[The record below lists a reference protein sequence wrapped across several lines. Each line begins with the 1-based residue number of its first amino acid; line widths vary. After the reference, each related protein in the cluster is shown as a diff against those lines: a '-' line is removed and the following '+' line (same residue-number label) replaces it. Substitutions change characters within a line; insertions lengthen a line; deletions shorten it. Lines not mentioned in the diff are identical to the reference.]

1 MKNFWYKPRSHVRP
15 QSKIILVMK
24 ICALF
29 LLIFNLSL
37 SANIYSQQKKV
48 NLELKNATSKEL
60 FAEIQRQTGYCF
72 IYNSQQGTQLGLISI
87 SVRNETVQ
95 NVLDRVLQ
103 DSGFGYEFQNEIIII
118 TPQKKEET
126 DKNTLKGV
134 ILDEDKSPLPGVTI
148 LVKGTSNGV
157 TTNVK
162 GEFTI
167 KLQKNDTLIISF
179 IGMKTVTLPY
189 TGQKEI
195 TITLKQDEKQ
205 LEEVVVTGYQV
216 IEKRKLTSAVVS
228 VKGSDVIDPINT
240 SIDQMLQGKIP
251 GLQAINQSGT
261 PGVAPKI
268 RIRGSSSISAS
279 REPVWVVDGIILTD
293 PVPLTPEEI
302 NSMDQVNLIGNA
314 ISFLNPE
321 DIDRIDILKD
331 ASATALYGV
340 RAANGVIVITTKK
353 GRMGP
358 PRVSFSANLSI
369 TDHPHYSTMKRM
381 NSKDRIEVSEEMQQ
395 KGMSFSQYDPS
406 GVGYDGLLKEL
417 WERKITFDQFNQ
429 KVKELKELNTDWY
442 NHLFQTAFTQSY
454 NVSVSGGG
462 ERFNYY
468 FSAGYNNQPG
478 VAKPEEYSRYNVMTK
493 IDAKLFPNL
502 KVGLNLS
509 TATVKSERTHS
520 SIDLYQYAYE
530 TSRAVP
536 AYNTDGSR
544 FFYTAK
550 LGYSDAIKDY
560 YSPDIKFNIFDE
572 LDHTGNETENNT
584 TSMTFNL
591 DWDLSSMFQWH
602 TLFNMTSTHSDT
614 REWVDER
621 SSYAQQRR
629 LLAYG
634 VKAPDLKEVPS
645 FYEKSALPMG
655 GILNENNYR
664 SKNYQFTST
673 LSFFKTFDKHEINAI
688 VGTEVSSSKMDGTK
702 ATNYGYLK
710 DRGHKFA
717 EVNLANYTQYRKNMQ
732 TNHPTLTDTKRN
744 QVSFYGAFTYTY
756 DNRYSL
762 NFNIRADGSNQFGQD
777 MSTRFLPV
785 WSVSGRWNLHEEN
798 FLRDVSWL
806 ETLALRGSYGV
817 QGNVSPDQIP
827 NMILTLGAMD
837 NISNEFS
844 SKLSKVPNDKL
855 KWEKTNS
862 YNLGINFVILEGLL
876 DITAETYY
884 KKGKDQIVSKS
895 ITSTNGANQVSINEG
910 NINNKGWE
918 LSVRVNPLRH
928 KDYGISISFNTSKVY
943 NKVTNAGDPEN
954 ITYTNYVDGSII
966 SNGKPVNTFYSYR
979 FDKLDANG
987 LPTFKNY
994 NEQYTEDGNGHKAG
1008 DFIVNSYEEAY
1019 QRTFVSMGSREP
1031 DLSGGFTAD
1040 FRYKRFSLS
1049 SIFAFNLG
1057 HKVRL
1062 NNLYTAGQTLPR
1074 PSQNMSNE
1082 YVNRWRKPGDEAH
1095 TNIPVLS
1102 QEALNIVRWDPG
1114 YAKYSNLQLRYPIAE
1129 SLWQMYNNSDLRT
1142 VSSSFLRCTNISLNY
1157 RFPEEWCK
1165 HLYLNSLNVG
1175 FSVSNPFVIKSKDL
1189 KGRDP
1194 EQIQMGARSI
1204 PPQQVYS
1211 FRLSFNF

>member
-1 MKNFWYKPRSHVRP
+1 MKNFWYKPRSHARP
-15 QSKIILVMK
+15 RSKIILVMK

-48 NLELKNATSKEL
+48 NLELKDATSKEL

-454 NVSVSGGG
+454 NVSVSGAA
-462 ERFNYY
+462 
-468 FSAGYNNQPG
+468 SVLTTISPPG
-478 VAKPEEYSRYNVMTK
+478 T
-493 IDAKLFPNL
+493 
-502 KVGLNLS
+502 
-509 TATVKSERTHS
+509 T
-520 SIDLYQYAYE
+520 
-530 TSRAVP
+530 TSRESPSRKNTP
-536 AYNTDGSR
+536 A
-544 FFYTAK
+544 
-550 LGYSDAIKDY
+550 
-560 YSPDIKFNIFDE
+560 
-572 LDHTGNETENNT
+572 T
-584 TSMTFNL
+584 TS
-591 DWDLSSMFQWH
+591 
-602 TLFNMTSTHSDT
+602 
-614 REWVDER
+614 
-621 SSYAQQRR
+621 
-629 LLAYG
+629 
-634 VKAPDLKEVPS
+634 
-645 FYEKSALPMG
+645 
-655 GILNENNYR
+655 
-664 SKNYQFTST
+664 
-673 LSFFKTFDKHEINAI
+673 
-688 VGTEVSSSKMDGTK
+688 
-702 ATNYGYLK
+702 
-710 DRGHKFA
+710 
-717 EVNLANYTQYRKNMQ
+717 
-732 TNHPTLTDTKRN
+732 
-744 QVSFYGAFTYTY
+744 
-756 DNRYSL
+756 
-762 NFNIRADGSNQFGQD
+762 
-777 MSTRFLPV
+777 
-785 WSVSGRWNLHEEN
+785 
-798 FLRDVSWL
+798 
-806 ETLALRGSYGV
+806 
-817 QGNVSPDQIP
+817 
-827 NMILTLGAMD
+827 
-837 NISNEFS
+837 
-844 SKLSKVPNDKL
+844 
-855 KWEKTNS
+855 
-862 YNLGINFVILEGLL
+862 
-876 DITAETYY
+876 
-884 KKGKDQIVSKS
+884 
-895 ITSTNGANQVSINEG
+895 
-910 NINNKGWE
+910 
-918 LSVRVNPLRH
+918 
-928 KDYGISISFNTSKVY
+928 
-943 NKVTNAGDPEN
+943 
-954 ITYTNYVDGSII
+954 
-966 SNGKPVNTFYSYR
+966 
-979 FDKLDANG
+979 
-987 LPTFKNY
+987 
-994 NEQYTEDGNGHKAG
+994 
-1008 DFIVNSYEEAY
+1008 
-1019 QRTFVSMGSREP
+1019 
-1031 DLSGGFTAD
+1031 
-1040 FRYKRFSLS
+1040 
-1049 SIFAFNLG
+1049 
-1057 HKVRL
+1057 
-1062 NNLYTAGQTLPR
+1062 
-1074 PSQNMSNE
+1074 
-1082 YVNRWRKPGDEAH
+1082 
-1095 TNIPVLS
+1095 
-1102 QEALNIVRWDPG
+1102 
-1114 YAKYSNLQLRYPIAE
+1114 
-1129 SLWQMYNNSDLRT
+1129 
-1142 VSSSFLRCTNISLNY
+1142 
-1157 RFPEEWCK
+1157 
-1165 HLYLNSLNVG
+1165 
-1175 FSVSNPFVIKSKDL
+1175 
-1189 KGRDP
+1189 
-1194 EQIQMGARSI
+1194 
-1204 PPQQVYS
+1204 
-1211 FRLSFNF
+1211 